1 MQVLATKTGSE
12 LKLTKREKALLE
24 DCKAFV
30 ELLGKHGDKGM
41 AESAAKVVLGIG
53 NLQFAIDPP
62 SKEDLPY

>member
-30 ELLGKHGDKGM
+30 ELLGKHGDKSM
-41 AESAAKVVLGIG
+41 AENAVKVVLGIG